1 MYSVKDLDEDK
12 NILWLAD
19 DLLMT
24 AREVVP
30 DIKYEDIRYTNDL
43 MYDESNKP
51 IYLMTNKDSIIL
63 GRWKPDYINYRK
75 KKKDLEPCKSCKFFS
90 HGCLFYCHLHVYDK
104 SYNWNCGI
112 LGKKALSGFYDSY
125 V

>member
-75 KKKDLEPCKSCKFFS
+75 KKKDLENK
-90 HGCLFYCHLHVYDK
+90 
-104 SYNWNCGI
+104 
-112 LGKKALSGFYDSY
+112 
-125 V
+125 